1 MGTNHKRRTAFV
13 LLALLTLCVLGC
25 KYRQFKIVMSFD
37 DKSGVVREIEVSLS
51 TGNYN
56 DSDLS
61 KDSMVTRINEIYG
74 PPVST
79 NPDSNSRTYR
89 KSFSGKL
96 PQEIEHCGFISS
108 GSISESESPLGRS
121 IVYRERMP
129 GPTRW
134 KEINDLLN
142 KAVDMHIRALVAG
155 LENDPELKGR
165 PEELKRLTEFIRTT
179 FCTDVTDCVLECW
192 LGYIQ
197 DEAALGSAGSDRQRN
212 GVLGPVLDRA
222 AQLLWERGYFTKI
235 GDGEF
240 DDGRNLLRAILDR
253 FVREMGASAT
263 TKRPRIFTEWLH
275 DEGSS
280 DKFIEAGFAITGE
293 STEELEDATGRLFP
307 ARWGDSTA
315 GMVTW
320 KMKSEPIASNGK
332 WDNSVRELSW
342 NCDIKNGPIPAQLL
356 WASWAEPDEKF
367 QRRHLGC
374 VLIRKELGRYNQWY
388 LALDPAMKKEWDR
401 FVLSLPGDASLAKQ
415 LKAFEFTGRPRDRNV
430 PPENVIGVSD
440 PYSGV
445 GMILSALKD
454 APPIPP
460 PASSQ
465 PVDDGR

>member
-13 LLALLTLCVLGC
+13 LLALLASCLVGC
-25 KYRQFKIVMSFD
+25 KDRRFKIVMSFD
-37 DKSGVVREIEVSLS
+37 DKRGVVREVEVSLG
-51 TGNYN
+51 TGKYN

-79 NPDSNSRTYR
+79 NPESNSRTYR

-121 IVYRERMP
+121 VVYRERLP

-142 KAVDMHIRALVAG
+142 KAVDIHIRALVAG
-155 LENDPELKGR
+155 LENDPELQGR

-179 FCTDVTDCVLECW
+179 FRADITDCVLECW

-197 DEAALGSAGSDRQRN
+197 DEAALGSAGSDRQRD
-212 GVLGPVLDRA
+212 GVLGPVWDRA
-222 AQLLWERGYFTKI
+222 VQLLWERGYLTKI
-235 GDGEF
+235 ADDDF
-240 DDGRNLLRAILDR
+240 DDGRNLFRAILDR

-280 DKFIEAGFAITGE
+280 DKFIAAGFAITGE
-293 STEELEDATGRLFP
+293 STEDLEDATARLYP
-307 ARWGDSTA
+307 LSWGDSVSGT
-315 GMVTW
+315 VTW
-320 KMKSEPIASNGK
+320 TMKSEPVATNGK
-332 WDNSVRELSW
+332 WDNSARELSW
-342 NCDIKNGPIPAQLL
+342 NCDIKNGPIPSQLL
-356 WASWAEPDEKF
+356 WATWSEPDEKF
-367 QRRHLGC
+367 QHRHLGR

-401 FVLSLPGDASLAKQ
+401 FILSLSGDNSLARQ
-415 LKAFEFTGRPRDRNV
+415 MNAFEFTGRPRDRKI
-430 PPENVIGVSD
+430 PPENVAGVDD
-440 PYSGV
+440 PYSGA

-454 APPIPP
+454 TPLIPL

-465 PVDDGR
+465 PADDGR